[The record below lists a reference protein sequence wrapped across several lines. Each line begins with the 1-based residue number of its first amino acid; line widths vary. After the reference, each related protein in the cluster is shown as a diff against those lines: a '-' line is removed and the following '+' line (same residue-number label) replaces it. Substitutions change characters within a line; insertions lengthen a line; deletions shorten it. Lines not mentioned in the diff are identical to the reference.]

1 MIYYFLD
8 RMLKNVLLKYE
19 GHRILPRL
27 WCRGL
32 QQHGN
37 TQVSIEYYQGYGVE
51 GYNNMVIHRL
61 A

>member
-1 MIYYFLD
+1 
-8 RMLKNVLLKYE
+8 MLKNVLLKYE

-37 TQVSIEYYQGYGVE
+37 TQVSIEYYQDYDVE
-51 GYNNMVIHRL
+51 CYNNMVIHRL